1 MKNKRRLSID
11 YFEKKMKKLHKHNN
25 RFTDYDIHH
34 TQLTSLLQ
42 TTSFNGLSTTDRSNR
57 SNISHNDKDY
67 FLISVKDFLKKKVK
81 LKNKTNT
88 KSFLPKDDYLY
99 FEYFTFVPKTNN
111 NKKKKLPKIITE
123 PNQQFKPFKMESLSK
138 VNESIMKNIKKKLS
152 MNNDRS
158 LTTTTKEIEMRREI
172 TVPNSPR
179 NEKKD
184 DIKTKTRKNE
194 FDCINPR
201 ICFPSVISELKYMSN
216 IYTQN
221 LNYQK
226 AFLRGK
232 FTMKKSIG

>member
-1 MKNKRRLSID
+1 
-11 YFEKKMKKLHKHNN
+11 
-25 RFTDYDIHH
+25 
-34 TQLTSLLQ
+34 
-42 TTSFNGLSTTDRSNR
+42 
-57 SNISHNDKDY
+57 
-67 FLISVKDFLKKKVK
+67 
-81 LKNKTNT
+81 
-88 KSFLPKDDYLY
+88 
-99 FEYFTFVPKTNN
+99 
-111 NKKKKLPKIITE
+111 
-123 PNQQFKPFKMESLSK
+123 MESLSK

-226 AFLRGK
+226 VFLRGK

>member
-1 MKNKRRLSID
+1 
-11 YFEKKMKKLHKHNN
+11 
-25 RFTDYDIHH
+25 
-34 TQLTSLLQ
+34 
-42 TTSFNGLSTTDRSNR
+42 
-57 SNISHNDKDY
+57 
-67 FLISVKDFLKKKVK
+67 
-81 LKNKTNT
+81 
-88 KSFLPKDDYLY
+88 
-99 FEYFTFVPKTNN
+99 
-111 NKKKKLPKIITE
+111 
-123 PNQQFKPFKMESLSK
+123 MESLSK

-152 MNNDRS
+152 
-158 LTTTTKEIEMRREI
+158 TTTKEIEMRREI

>member
-67 FLISVKDFLKKKVK
+67 FFISVKA
-81 LKNKTNT
+81 
-88 KSFLPKDDYLY
+88 FLPKDDYLH